1 MCFVS
6 QIFPSYPRT
15 STVRSV
21 RYPSV
26 YYLIKTLLCTNP
38 EEFNPKNKIYL
49 FFRERQEDSVL
60 PSMGNNRIR
69 FPEFLLDLASGT
81 PYFPFKLPSI
91 SLRYK
96 RMKILTSYV
105 PTTPTQLAILYFL
118 ASSTKL
124 FYITSQAS
132 AGSKEAK
139 PNQETHFHEESSIKT
154 QQIWKFPTTQHVA
167 TSPFAHKFQ

>member
-21 RYPSV
+21 RYPSA
-26 YYLIKTLLCTNP
+26 YYIIKTLLCTNP

-81 PYFPFKLPSI
+81 SYSPLQAAFNQSQIQKDENTNFLCSHNPNSTCHSVFSSKQ
-91 SLRYK
+91 YK
-96 RMKILTSYV
+96 IILYNLTSICW
-105 PTTPTQLAILYFL
+105 QQGGQ
-118 ASSTKL
+118 TKL
-124 FYITSQAS
+124 GNT
-132 AGSKEAK
+132 
-139 PNQETHFHEESSIKT
+139 
-154 QQIWKFPTTQHVA
+154 FP
-167 TSPFAHKFQ
+167 